1 MSARV
6 DATIA
11 RIRKRAGKF
20 VSGFSAS
27 SSKCVFRLDSP
38 LYNNGIGFIAT
49 EKIEKSRGSSII
61 NELSDGISYPADEI
75 ECTTL
80 KKRTSYN
87 TTKSLR
93 LQIDPNFNSYYSEAP
108 LKMNTNTSTYVRA
121 VNDYSLSAH
130 QYFYDSFNQ
139 NPNMSAII
147 PFSGAEYTNIDNIIE
162 SFKKFFDSKNFT
174 CEISGNVTYS
184 PEEDERDE
192 YSVYRQ
198 TVVTCFSRSHYDV
211 GMVIDILGT
220 TNIVSVT
227 AFSRNSDIVNQFRE
241 FAISERPKF
250 KTFVEER
257 KEKTFYTIA
266 SGMNGFRLEDLT
278 IKAVHTNGVIY
289 ENYNDDFVEAD
300 KVIQDSI
307 DQEKKGLILLHGLP
321 GSGKTSYIKHLITG
335 SSKRKIVYIPT
346 HLTTAISSPE
356 FVSFVKQELTNSVLV
371 IEDAEQVLIARE
383 DVESHKAAVSNI
395 LNMTDGILADALNL
409 LIICTFN
416 TDMNNIDK
424 ALLRKGRLLIQ
435 YQFKELSLEK
445 TKVLAD
451 KLYGTKVDKPMVLSD
466 IYNLE
471 YDLIKPDEAPK
482 VTFGFTPSNGR

>member
-1 MSARV
+1 MSSKVKQTTARV
-6 DATIA
+6 RMT
-11 RIRKRAGKF
+11 KF
-20 VSGFSAS
+20 VSGFSTKKIKRVFCVDHFNG
-27 SSKCVFRLDSP
+27 KCGTAFISPDKLECRSGRGIVNELHESIPNPKPALDS
-38 LYNNGIGFIAT
+38 
-49 EKIEKSRGSSII
+49 
-61 NELSDGISYPADEI
+61 
-75 ECTTL
+75 TTL
-80 KKRTSYN
+80 KKSTSYN

-93 LQIDPNFNSYYSEAP
+93 LQIDSAFNLYFSETP
-108 LKMNTNTSTYVRA
+108 MTFNTNNSTYVRA

-130 QYFYDSFNQ
+130 QYFSDSFNK
-139 NPNMSAII
+139 NPTMSTIV
-147 PFSGAEYTNIDNIIE
+147 PFNGAEYTNIDNIIE
-162 SFKKFFDSKNFT
+162 TFKTFFESKGFRYEL
-174 CEISGNVTYS
+174 CGSVTYN

-198 TVVTCFSRSHYDV
+198 AVVKFYTRKGEDNGV
-211 GMVIDILGT
+211 VIDILGT
-220 TNIVSVT
+220 TNVVT
-227 AFSRNSDIVNQFRE
+227 VAAFGCDDVIIEEFQE
-241 FAISERPKF
+241 FALTERPKF

-278 IKAVHTNGVIY
+278 IKTAHMNGVIY

-300 KVIQDSI
+300 KVIQESI

-409 LIICTFN
+409 LIVCTFN

-435 YQFKELSLEK
+435 YQFKELSIPK
-445 TKVLAD
+445 TKALVE
-451 KLYGTKVDKPMVLSD
+451 KLYGTNVDKAMVLSD

-471 YDLIKPDEAPK
+471 YDLIKPEEAPK
-482 VTFGFTPSNGR
+482 VTFGFTPANGR